1 MKQKKRRTYN
11 DIKLKNEALYS
22 KTMKMQQKIYTINE
36 ELDRVK
42 TDLDLIKS
50 RGEAL

>member
-36 ELDRVK
+36 ELDIVK
-42 TDLDLIKS
+42 TGLDLIKS